1 MALRDLIVS
10 IDFDDIDIDNLIRV
24 DTALDDVEDQLRG
37 IGREL
42 SDTALDFARMGSVGE
57 NALSDVR
64 TDALLTDRALQQV
77 ENEIEDIIQDELI
90 ATATTG
96 AMGNAFA
103 IAGIKGIA
111 MGVGITGVLAV
122 LLAMLGPIVV
132 LMGGLVA
139 SILAAGLGIAAFGA
153 VAIPVMT
160 DFFEASTQVA
170 DLEEKIANATTAKER
185 IAAQKELN
193 ALYADMSDSQRG
205 ALKELQN
212 FKDFFGE
219 FTSQFE
225 SPIFDAFNTTLQL
238 TRNILTGLGPT
249 ISSVAGVVNL
259 LLTEMNTSVSGGG
272 LQGFFSW
279 LESNGADAIYNLAHI
294 VGNTLSGI
302 FKMFAA
308 FSPIGAEI
316 EGGLLSMTQRFSEWA
331 GNLGAS
337 NGFQKF
343 IEYAQTNGPVLM
355 SFLGGLF
362 SVIGDVIKGLAPL
375 GTVALAG
382 LDALFGFISTNLSPV
397 FAQFGGFVVQLASFF
412 ISTLLPA
419 ILPLAQQYLPILG
432 QAFGNLMNLGQALF
446 DAFVAIFPTL
456 QSIFMSVM
464 PVAISLFQGLQGIIG
479 SLINGV
485 VIPLLPKIATILSEV
500 WSVVKPILDP
510 LKNLLSAVGTTI
522 MALINNVVSP
532 LIPIISAII
541 SAMWKIVK
549 PILEAIVSTFNAIV
563 TAITNAVEWV
573 GKLVS
578 AFKNFKM
585 PEWVSSIGDKV
596 GGAFNKVK
604 GWVDGSHATGLARVP
619 YNGYVA
625 ELHADESVLTAAQS
639 NMLRSAG
646 ILSDDG
652 SGKPK
657 VNIDNK
663 GGSPDPGSG
672 GIGGGGGNTT
682 FAPSIII
689 QIDGSNHDQ
698 QTIARLAAEAAEEA
712 IAKFWRQMNMQQ
724 A

>member
-1 MALRDLIVS
+1 MTLRDLIVS

-64 TDALLTDRALQQV
+64 TDAILTDQALQQV
-77 ENEIEDIIQDELI
+77 ENEIEDITRDSLVASV
-90 ATATTG
+90 ATN
-96 AMGNAFA
+96 AMGNSFA
-103 IAGIKGIA
+103 IAGIKGVA
-111 MGVGITGVLAV
+111 MGVGITGILAV
-122 LLAMLGPIVV
+122 LIAMLGPIVV
-132 LMGGLVA
+132 LLGGLVA
-139 SILAAGLGIAAFGA
+139 SVMAAGLAFAAFGA
-153 VAIPVMT
+153 VALGVLGPVIAGAE
-160 DFFEASTQVA
+160 DLSEAQ
-170 DLEEKIANATTAKER
+170 
-185 IAAQKELN
+185 
-193 ALYADMSDSQRG
+193 QR
-205 ALKELQN
+205 ASNHLKA
-212 FKDFFGE
+212 
-219 FTSQFE
+219 FTSFFSDFSKQFE
-225 SPIFDAFNTTLQL
+225 GPVVDIFINSLSFL
-238 TRNILTGLGPT
+238 RKILEGLEPT
-249 ISSVAGVVNL
+249 IHAVAGVIDEL
-259 LLTEMNTSVSGGG
+259 ITGMNKSIDGGG
-272 LQGFFSW
+272 LKNFFDW
-279 LESNGADAIYNLAHI
+279 LASNGAEALRNLSLI
-294 VGNTLSGI
+294 LGNTLGGL

-419 ILPLAQQYLPILG
+419 ILPLAQQFLPILG

-446 DAFVAIFPTL
+446 NAFVSIFPTL
-456 QSIFMSVM
+456 QSIFMAVM

-532 LIPIISAII
+532 LIPIISAVI
-541 SAMWKIVK
+541 SAMWKVTK
-549 PILEAIVSTFNAIV
+549 PILEAIVSTFNAIIK
-563 TAITNAVEWV
+563 AITGAVDWV

-585 PEWVSSIGDKV
+585 PEWVSTIGDKV

-682 FAPSIII
+682 FAPSVII

-698 QTIARLAAEAAEEA
+698 QTIAKLAAEAAEEA